1 MVLPTGSR
9 IIGEAF
15 AHVTRKV
22 ALPGTIFVSECFPTS
37 LNRENAGIGMDRL
50 MPKLSLK
57 PFHVFHVVSRTAWM
71 MWDGYFVSNR
81 SL

>member
-1 MVLPTGSR
+1 
-9 IIGEAF
+9 
-15 AHVTRKV
+15 
-22 ALPGTIFVSECFPTS
+22 
-37 LNRENAGIGMDRL
+37 

-81 SL
+81 SLWGVVESSIVEQSELNGGWFADRLRLGYHAKDGAAVRLCRVTALED

>member
-1 MVLPTGSR
+1 
-9 IIGEAF
+9 
-15 AHVTRKV
+15 
-22 ALPGTIFVSECFPTS
+22 
-37 LNRENAGIGMDRL
+37 

-81 SL
+81 SLWGVVLGMMEDEKITILGNFY